1 MSERHRHIYG
11 LRLVRCCAMMRQNNT
26 HAQNLRY
33 QCAQMDAG
41 QTGNTTAAPGTIPAA
56 LSAFLLLIRAGLYVF
71 AALILCPEGHGHN
84 CFQNRNCCA
93 RYTPALRPDP
103 HRRHRF
109 GYSYAIRQ
117 PNRIWQNLRGIRTIS
132 APDFRLPFRIFPKRQ
147 ISKIFNF
154 LIWTFQLQKALPP
167 GGSFSITFPGRKN
180 FFQNYAMHR

>member
-1 MSERHRHIYG
+1 MIG
-11 LRLVRCCAMMRQNNT
+11 QNKN
-26 HAQNLRY
+26 HGQNLRY

-56 LSAFLLLIRAGLYVF
+56 PGTNG
-71 AALILCPEGHGHN
+71 PN
-84 CFQNRNCCA
+84 CFQNRNRCA
-93 RYTPALRPDP
+93 RHTPALRPNS

>member
-1 MSERHRHIYG
+1 
-11 LRLVRCCAMMRQNNT
+11 MMRQNNT
-26 HAQNLRY
+26 NAQNLRY

-41 QTGNTTAAPGTIPAA
+41 QTGNTTATPGTIPAA

-103 HRRHRF
+103 HRRNRF

-117 PNRIWQNLRGIRTIS
+117 PNRLWQNLRGIRTIS
-132 APDFRLPFRIFPKRQ
+132 APDFRLSFRIFPKRQ

-154 LIWTFQLQKALPP
+154 LIWTFQLQKTLPP
-167 GGSFSITFPGRKN
+167 GVHFLSRFLAEKIFSKTIPCTADAQCEVTQG
-180 FFQNYAMHR
+180 

>member
-1 MSERHRHIYG
+1 MIG
-11 LRLVRCCAMMRQNNT
+11 QNKN
-26 HAQNLRY
+26 HGQNLRY

-56 LSAFLLLIRAGLYVF
+56 LYAFLLLICAGLYIF
-71 AALILCPEGHGHN
+71 AALILRPGTNGPN
-84 CFQNRNCCA
+84 CFQNRNRCA
-93 RYTPALRPDP
+93 RHTPALRPNS

-132 APDFRLPFRIFPKRQ
+132 APDFRLPIRIFPKTPNFK
-147 ISKIFNF
+147 KIQFSDLDF
-154 LIWTFQLQKALPP
+154 SAAKSATP

-180 FFQNYAMHR
+180 FTKLCHAPLTRNAK